1 MSSSQGLFGH
11 ASPAFGTPSYPSH
24 LDMIR
29 VNEPGLSTSDISN
42 YSSHEMNNNFLD
54 PVIHEAKYG
63 NYDFSQREEDL
74 SSSKSKFSHLD
85 CRSINTLMLR
95 AGRLPTKVADN
106 F

>member
-29 VNEPGLSTSDISN
+29 VNEAGLSTSDISN
-42 YSSHEMNNNFLD
+42 YSNYEMNNNFLD

-63 NYDFSQREEDL
+63 NYDFNQREEDL
-74 SSSKSKFSHLD
+74 SSSKSKLF
-85 CRSINTLMLR
+85 
-95 AGRLPTKVADN
+95 RLHC
-106 F
+106 